1 MNFRKPRT
9 IKPVAVTDIAVE
21 EISPKPEAR
30 TGKQWRIEALTEAMN
45 ALAQHDTARRI
56 IKAVLRKTEE
66 S

>member
-9 IKPVAVTDIAVE
+9 VKPVEVTDITVE
-21 EISPKPEAR
+21 EIASKPEAR

-45 ALAQHDTARRI
+45 ALVQHDAARRV
-56 IKAVLRKTEE
+56 IKALLRKTEE